1 MGKPFFQRLASAS
14 TVEVAER
21 FELEDAVQVIT
32 DAARILIPTD
42 ELVDKEK
49 ERARLT
55 KEREKTLK
63 EYAMFEKKLQNQ
75 GFLAK
80 APAQVVEQEKQKFE
94 KVKELLAKIEESLA
108 AL

>member
-1 MGKPFFQRLASAS
+1 M
-14 TVEVAER
+14 
-21 FELEDAVQVIT
+21 
-32 DAARILIPTD
+32 
-42 ELVDKEK
+42 
-49 ERARLT
+49 
-55 KEREKTLK
+55 
-63 EYAMFEKKLQNQ
+63 QNQ